1 VQQQNSISN
10 MSKRSTNTST
20 SASTADNNIYYNPLS
35 KYQEYV
41 EVPGLTL
48 FEIHRE
54 PRREDKDARVNMEL
68 KVNI

>member
-1 VQQQNSISN
+1 
-10 MSKRSTNTST
+10 MSKRSNTST
-20 SASTADNNIYYNPLS
+20 STTADNNIYYNPLS

-54 PRREDKDARVNMEL
+54 PRREDKDSRVNMEL
-68 KVNI
+68 KVNILYAFVYMFE

>member
-1 VQQQNSISN
+1 
-10 MSKRSTNTST
+10 MSKRSNTST
-20 SASTADNNIYYNPLS
+20 PATADNNIYYNPLS
-35 KYQEYV
+35 KYQENV

-68 KVNI
+68 KVT

>member
-1 VQQQNSISN
+1 MNKWS
-10 MSKRSTNTST
+10 TST
-20 SASTADNNIYYNPLS
+20 SISATADNNIYYNPLS
-35 KYQEYV
+35 KYQESV

-68 KVNI
+68 KVNIICF

>member
-1 VQQQNSISN
+1 
-10 MSKRSTNTST
+10 MSKRSSTNTST
-20 SASTADNNIYYNPLS
+20 SATVNNNIYYNPLS

-68 KVNI
+68 KVNMICFLCHV